1 MFADAAI
8 LLVGDEILQGVV
20 MDANIPSI
28 SHELARRGLRTAA
41 AAVASDEAGS
51 IARSLASLRSP
62 GRLIVVSGGLGPTED
77 DLTPGSIAEALGL
90 EYVENRAALRM
101 IEEKYAG
108 RESGCPASALRQA
121 RMPYGARPV
130 GNPAGI
136 APGMVLDIPGTHE
149 CIVMLPGVP
158 REVEALISPCL
169 DEAGASG
176 DGPSE
181 SRCLRVWG
189 IPENALMD
197 IIESEGLACGAALS
211 YLPKYGQVEL
221 VFKGPAAPAAF
232 EAVRSR
238 LAGSVFS
245 ETRGEPI
252 ELVLGRALAR
262 NGTMLAT
269 AESCTGGMLG
279 GRITSVP
286 GSSEWF
292 AGGVVCYSNDMKI
305 RVLGVRPST
314 IDAFGAV
321 SAETASEMAAGVM
334 ALSGASAAL
343 AVTGVAG
350 PGGGTESRPVGTV
363 WIAAVTGGAEQ
374 VREFRLGGTRAVIRE
389 SAATRAMG
397 MLLGMLGGPSG

>member
-1 MFADAAI
+1 MFVDAAI

-20 MDANIPSI
+20 QDANIPSI
-28 SHELARRGLRTAA
+28 SHELSRRGLRTAV

-51 IARSLASLRSP
+51 IARSLAALRSP
-62 GRLIVVSGGLGPTED
+62 GRLIVTSGGLGPTED

-90 EYVENRAALRM
+90 GYVDNPAALRM
-101 IEEKYAG
+101 IEGKYAG
-108 RESGCPASALRQA
+108 RGVDCPTSALRQA
-121 RMPYGARPV
+121 RMPEGARPV

-136 APGMVLDIPGTHE
+136 APGIVLDVPGTCE

-176 DGPSE
+176 HGLSDT
-181 SRCLRVWG
+181 RCLRVWG

-197 IIESEGLACGAALS
+197 IIEGEGLACGAALT

-221 VFKGPAAPAAF
+221 VFKGPAASAGF

-245 ETRGEPI
+245 ETRGEAI

-262 NGTMLAT
+262 NGTILAT
-269 AESCTGGMLG
+269 AESCTGGILG
-279 GRITSVP
+279 GRMTSVP
-286 GSSEWF
+286 GSSGWF

-305 RVLGVRPST
+305 RALGVRSST
-314 IDAFGAV
+314 LDAFGAV
-321 SAETASEMAAGVM
+321 SAETASEMAAGIR
-334 ALSGASAAL
+334 ALSGSSAAL
-343 AVTGVAG
+343 AVTGIAG

-363 WIAAVTGGAEQ
+363 WIAAMTGGAEQ
-374 VREFRLGGTRAVIRE
+374 VREFRLGGTRVVIRE
-389 SAATRAMG
+389 SASTCAMG
-397 MLLGMLGGPSG
+397 MLLGMLGVQSR